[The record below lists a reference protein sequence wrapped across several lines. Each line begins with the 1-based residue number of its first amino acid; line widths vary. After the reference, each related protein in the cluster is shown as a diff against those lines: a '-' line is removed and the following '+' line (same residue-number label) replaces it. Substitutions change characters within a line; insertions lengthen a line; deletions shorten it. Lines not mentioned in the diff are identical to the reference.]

1 MGKFK
6 IQYNSLE
13 FRKVVAD
20 VAVRYFLFE
29 QVHFVEKQDDGDVLK
44 YNVVHNR
51 LEDVPGLLDSVGLPV
66 LQENLVVL

>member
-1 MGKFK
+1 M
-6 IQYNSLE
+6 
-13 FRKVVAD
+13 AD
-20 VAVRYFLFE
+20 VAVRNFLFE

-66 LQENLVVL
+66 LQKNLVVL

>member
-1 MGKFK
+1 M
-6 IQYNSLE
+6 
-13 FRKVVAD
+13 AD

-66 LQENLVVL
+66 LQKNLVVL

>member
-1 MGKFK
+1 M
-6 IQYNSLE
+6 
-13 FRKVVAD
+13 AD

-66 LQENLVVL
+66 LQKNLIVF

>member
-20 VAVRYFLFE
+20 VAVRYFLFK

-66 LQENLVVL
+66 LQQNLVVL